1 MRVSRADALN
11 SQSLSFT
18 FRIAARPEPRSS
30 CRRNMTLL
38 YLGAFIAG
46 LLLAVR
52 VMMYGVEKPRE
63 ESASG
68 ERSFR
73 LSPAVLLAFLAVF
86 GMTGYALT
94 RLWPASDVTILV
106 IAAVAGTGAAIAAAY
121 FVRKWWTV
129 TPEHDVDDERYVLQG
144 HIARVTKSIRADVD
158 GEVTYE
164 LENQRHQLKARSFD
178 AAAIAEGTEV
188 VIERIEGDIAYVEA
202 WQEVEKRL

>member
-1 MRVSRADALN
+1 VNFSPKRFEFAE
-11 SQSLSFT
+11 SLVHIPRCGPT
-18 FRIAARPEPRSS
+18 GAAPSS
-30 CRRNMTLL
+30 WRNMTLL

-52 VMMYGVEKPRE
+52 VMMYGVEKPRDE
-63 ESASG
+63 NPNA

-73 LSPAVLLAFLAVF
+73 LSPAVLLALLAAF
-86 GMTGYALT
+86 GIAGYTLT
-94 RLWPASDVTILV
+94 RLWRASDVKIFV
-106 IAAVAGTGAAIAAAY
+106 VAAVAGTGAAIAAAY
-121 FVRKWWTV
+121 LVRKWWSV

-144 HIARVTKSIRADVD
+144 HIARVTKSIRTDVD

-164 LENQRHQLKARSFD
+164 LGNQRHQLKARSFD

-188 VIERIEGDIAYVEA
+188 VIERIEGDVAYVEA

>member
-1 MRVSRADALN
+1 
-11 SQSLSFT
+11 
-18 FRIAARPEPRSS
+18 
-30 CRRNMTLL
+30 MTLL
-38 YLGAFIAG
+38 YLAAFIAG

-52 VMMYGVEKPRE
+52 VMMYGVERPRDE
-63 ESASG
+63 ASGG

-73 LSPAVLLAFLAVF
+73 LSPAVLLAFLVVF
-86 GMTGYALT
+86 GITGYTLT
-94 RLWPASDVTILV
+94 RLWQASDLMRGS
-106 IAAVAGTGAAIAAAY
+106 IAAATGAGAAIAAAY

-164 LENQRHQLKARSFD
+164 LGNQRHQLKARSFD

-188 VIERIEGDIAYVEA
+188 VIERIEDDIAYVEA